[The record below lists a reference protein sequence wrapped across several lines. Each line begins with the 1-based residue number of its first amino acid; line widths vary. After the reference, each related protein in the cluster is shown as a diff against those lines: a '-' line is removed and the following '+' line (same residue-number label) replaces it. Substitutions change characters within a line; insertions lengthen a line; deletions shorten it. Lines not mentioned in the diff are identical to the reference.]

1 MTIDDIVAGLDTEGT
16 KNNYICFYSS
26 GNGTKSQHSVY
37 CKLELEDLLALLQ
50 SLIEVNL
57 GKLKYK
63 RVTNKIMFSSTKL

>member
-1 MTIDDIVAGLDTEGT
+1 MTIDDIVAGLDTEGEG
-16 KNNYICFYSS
+16 NICFIPLEIELNPRSFC
-26 GNGTKSQHSVY
+26 SVY